1 MKFAAAAILLAAPA
15 TCARLRGDAAREA
28 KGVAAGESERRLQ
41 LGTPSLT
48 IADFANPAD
57 WYIEYGFDDT
67 AGKQGVYEG
76 DFSSDGRL
84 LEWMTPLFPLLS
96 LSPPSSDVCSDED
109 LVTNADDFEDT
120 LNLLA
125 DDTTPDT
132 WSPLF
137 TNGFSELPHCA
148 AGKVPRHTDVQDMGI
163 FANGECC
170 KDCAEPGVEAW
181 ARTYLYSNTNQDVD
195 MGFVANDGAVLWVND
210 VRVATD
216 NRCSLASTTEAAK
229 NVKNVSLIAG
239 WNKIDVLVRNQ
250 GSTGPH
256 RKGMGF
262 VLRIMDTGRITEC
275 ALGPLSVDAANPA
288 SDLSQGICTPAS
300 G

>member
-1 MKFAAAAILLAAPA
+1 
-15 TCARLRGDAAREA
+15 
-28 KGVAAGESERRLQ
+28 
-41 LGTPSLT
+41 
-48 IADFANPAD
+48 
-57 WYIEYGFDDT
+57 
-67 AGKQGVYEG
+67 
-76 DFSSDGRL
+76 
-84 LEWMTPLFPLLS
+84 
-96 LSPPSSDVCSDED
+96 
-109 LVTNADDFEDT
+109 
-120 LNLLA
+120 
-125 DDTTPDT
+125 
-132 WSPLF
+132 
-137 TNGFSELPHCA
+137 
-148 AGKVPRHTDVQDMGI
+148 MGI